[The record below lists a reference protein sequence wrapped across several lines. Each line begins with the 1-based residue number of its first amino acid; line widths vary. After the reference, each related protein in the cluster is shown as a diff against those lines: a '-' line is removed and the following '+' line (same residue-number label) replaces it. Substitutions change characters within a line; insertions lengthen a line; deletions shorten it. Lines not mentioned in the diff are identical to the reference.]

1 MPWVGDSVVS
11 VILLVGYVLF
21 VVECS
26 SLYIMRT
33 AVIVNGQ
40 ERGLRRT
47 VGLLKKNLLVP
58 NNAVMFLACESGDPA
73 TLAGYFQG
81 AHYGGSLILPSLR
94 DTEFNA
100 FMQFLESSGRP
111 AITPEAFTRSG
122 EPWSISYL
130 HGSGTVIQ
138 YYQVWKAWQMILEYE
153 RANDMRFDV
162 VVRCRTDS
170 ILTERLDLLMPYFG
184 SDRIHALQ
192 IGASRVTVRDNNVV
206 TFGQEQFWVAR
217 RDVFALLG
225 PMMFTYGTWD
235 SGGPYPFNSES
246 FFSQFCKA
254 NNIVHDMFIESGDM
268 FNFSHP
274 GNDEVTTDPMVF
286 SLLR

>member
-1 MPWVGDSVVS
+1 
-11 VILLVGYVLF
+11 
-21 VVECS
+21 
-26 SLYIMRT
+26 MRT

-47 VGLLKKNLLVP
+47 VNLLKKNLLVP
-58 NNAVMFLACESGDPA
+58 NDAVMFLACESGNA
-73 TLAGYFQG
+73 ALTAAYFQG

-111 AITPEAFTRSG
+111 AITPEAFTRSS

-138 YYQVWKAWQMILEYE
+138 YYQVWKAWQMILDYE
-153 RANDMRFDV
+153 RTHNMRFDI
-162 VVRCRTDS
+162 VVRCRPDS
-170 ILTERLDLLMPYFG
+170 ILTERLDLSLPYFG
-184 SDRIHALQ
+184 SERIR
-192 IGASRVTVRDNNVV
+192 SRQLGSSEVTLRDNNVV

-225 PMMFTYGTWD
+225 PMVFTYGTWD
-235 SGGPYPFNSES
+235 SGGKYPFNSES
-246 FFSQFCKA
+246 FFSQFCKV
-254 NNIVHDMFIESGDM
+254 NNIVHDMFYEAGEM
-268 FNFSHP
+268 FNYSHP
-274 GNDEVTTDPMVF
+274 GDEEVTMDPMVF

>member
-1 MPWVGDSVVS
+1 
-11 VILLVGYVLF
+11 
-21 VVECS
+21 
-26 SLYIMRT
+26 MRT

-47 VGLLKKNLLVP
+47 VNLLKKNLLMP
-58 NNAVMFLACESGDPA
+58 NDAVMFLACESGNA
-73 TLAGYFQG
+73 ALTAAYFQG
-81 AHYGGSLILPSLR
+81 AHYGGSMILPSLR

-122 EPWSISYL
+122 EPWSMSYL

-138 YYQVWKAWQMILEYE
+138 YYQVWKAWQMILDYE
-153 RANDMRFDV
+153 RTNNMRFDV
-162 VVRCRTDS
+162 VVRCRPDS
-170 ILTERLDLLMPYFG
+170 ILTERLDLSLPYFG
-184 SDRIHALQ
+184 SERIR
-192 IGASRVTVRDNNVV
+192 SRQLGSSDVTLRDNNVV

-225 PMMFTYGTWD
+225 PMVFTYGTWD
-235 SGGPYPFNSES
+235 SGGLYPFNSES

-254 NNIVHDMFIESGDM
+254 NHISHDMFHEAGEM

-274 GNDEVTTDPMVF
+274 GDEEVTTDPMVF